1 VHVFYHISSDAAQMI
16 FSMHC
21 CLHLVGQ
28 AVSVGRLDQL
38 LIGYYQNDIRMNRI
52 TPERVWLYNCSPYI
66 HLCNCMAYIITQLL
80 HVSVRAL

>member
-1 VHVFYHISSDAAQMI
+1 MHVFYHVSSDAAQMI

-38 LIGYYQNDIRMNRI
+38 LIGYYQKDIQMKRI
-52 TPERVWLYNCSPYI
+52 TPERVWLYYCYPYI
-66 HLCNCMAYIITQLL
+66 YCIYETAWPILL
-80 HVSVRAL
+80 HSCYMSL